1 MAKKESKSKT
11 KSNAKSNAKT
21 NSKSNAKSK
30 SKGSKGSKSPRGSY
44 NAEEL
49 KMIKSPLTEAF
60 NNRDLVAKSVGNTI
74 RNLLIFN
81 VIVGIVILVINVYA
95 ILWIHKLDT
104 INCACSE
111 SYMRTYIKYYLYAF
125 IAFICIDILMSLYI
139 LTSNTSILDLANNT
153 LYNIYRNIRA
163 VFSIFTIVNIV
174 IVIIFINK
182 LKEINCVCSEDIV
195 REVYWI
201 YNIVLACYLLI
212 AFLIIIV
219 AVIMMMFSGMSAR

>member
-11 KSNAKSNAKT
+11 KTKSNT
-21 NSKSNAKSK
+21 NKRNK
-30 SKGSKGSKSPRGSY
+30 KGSNKGSRGSN

-60 NNRDLVAKSVGNTI
+60 NNRELIAKNVGNTI
-74 RNLLIFN
+74 RNFLILN
-81 VIVGIVILVINVYA
+81 VIIGIVILVINVYA

-111 SYMRTYIKYYLYAF
+111 SYMRTYIKYYLYVF
-125 IAFICIDILMSLYI
+125 IPFICIDILMSLYL

-153 LYNIYRNIRA
+153 LYNIYRNMRV

-219 AVIMMMFSGMSAR
+219 SVIMMFINSSSMRSS

>member
-11 KSNAKSNAKT
+11 KSGSKTKSNAK
-21 NSKSNAKSK
+21 
-30 SKGSKGSKSPRGSY
+30 KGSRGSN
-44 NAEEL
+44 NADEL

-60 NNRDLVAKSVGNTI
+60 NNRDLIAKSVGDTI
-74 RNLLIFN
+74 RNFLILN
-81 VIVGIVILVINVYA
+81 VIIGIVILVINVYA

-111 SYMRTYIKYYLYAF
+111 SYMRTYIKYYLYVF
-125 IAFICIDILMSLYI
+125 IPFICIDILMSLYI

-201 YNIVLACYLLI
+201 YNIVLACYLCV

-219 AVIMMMFSGMSAR
+219 GMIMIFTNSSSMRLSRA

>member
-1 MAKKESKSKT
+1 MAKKESKSKAKT
-11 KSNAKSNAKT
+11 KSNKRNKKS
-21 NSKSNAKSK
+21 SN
-30 SKGSKGSKSPRGSY
+30 KGSRGSN

-60 NNRDLVAKSVGNTI
+60 NNRELIVKSAGNTI
-74 RNLLIFN
+74 RNFLILN
-81 VIVGIVILVINVYA
+81 VIIGIVILVINVYA

-111 SYMRTYIKYYLYAF
+111 SYMRTYIKYYLYVS
-125 IAFICIDILMSLYI
+125 IPFICIDILMSLYL

-153 LYNIYRNIRA
+153 LYNIYRNMRV

-219 AVIMMMFSGMSAR
+219 SVIMMFINSSSMRSS

>member
-11 KSNAKSNAKT
+11 KSNTNKRNKKS
-21 NSKSNAKSK
+21 SN
-30 SKGSKGSKSPRGSY
+30 KGSRGSN

-60 NNRDLVAKSVGNTI
+60 NNRELIVKSVGNTI
-74 RNLLIFN
+74 RNFLILN
-81 VIVGIVILVINVYA
+81 VIIGIVILVINVYA

-111 SYMRTYIKYYLYAF
+111 SYMRTYIKYYLYVF
-125 IAFICIDILMSLYI
+125 IPFICIDILMSLYL

-153 LYNIYRNIRA
+153 LYNIYRNMRV

-219 AVIMMMFSGMSAR
+219 SVIMMFINSSSMRSS

>member
-11 KSNAKSNAKT
+11 KSNTNKRNKKS
-21 NSKSNAKSK
+21 SN
-30 SKGSKGSKSPRGSY
+30 KGSRGSN

-60 NNRDLVAKSVGNTI
+60 NNRELIAKNVGNTI
-74 RNLLIFN
+74 RNFLILN
-81 VIVGIVILVINVYA
+81 VIIGIVILVINVYA

-111 SYMRTYIKYYLYAF
+111 SYMRTYIKYYLYVF
-125 IAFICIDILMSLYI
+125 IPFICIDILMSLYL

-153 LYNIYRNIRA
+153 LYNIYRNMRV

-219 AVIMMMFSGMSAR
+219 SVIMMFINSSSMRSS

>member
-1 MAKKESKSKT
+1 MAKKE
-11 KSNAKSNAKT
+11 
-21 NSKSNAKSK
+21 SKSNAKSK
-30 SKGSKGSKSPRGSY
+30 SNTKKGSKGSKSPRGSY
-44 NAEEL
+44 NPKEL
-49 KMIKSPLTEAF
+49 KMSKSPLTEAF
-60 NNRDLVAKSVGNTI
+60 NNRELIAKSVGNTI
-74 RNLLIFN
+74 RNFLILN
-81 VIVGIVILVINVYA
+81 VIIGIVILVINVYA

-111 SYMRTYIKYYLYAF
+111 SYMRTYIKYYLYVF
-125 IAFICIDILMSLYI
+125 IPFICIDILMSLYI

-153 LYNIYRNIRA
+153 LYNIYRNMRA
-163 VFSIFTIVNIV
+163 IFSIFTIVNIV

-182 LKEINCVCSEDIV
+182 LKEINCECSEDIV

-219 AVIMMMFSGMSAR
+219 GLIMIFTSSSSMRPSQLSQS

>member
-11 KSNAKSNAKT
+11 KSNTNKRNKKS
-21 NSKSNAKSK
+21 SN
-30 SKGSKGSKSPRGSY
+30 KGSRGSN

-60 NNRDLVAKSVGNTI
+60 NNRELIVKSAGNTI
-74 RNLLIFN
+74 RNFLILN
-81 VIVGIVILVINVYA
+81 VIIGIVILVINVYA

-111 SYMRTYIKYYLYAF
+111 SYMRTYIKYYLYVF
-125 IAFICIDILMSLYI
+125 IPFICIDILMSLYL

-153 LYNIYRNIRA
+153 LYNIYRNMRV

-201 YNIVLACYLLI
+201 YNIVLACYLCI

-219 AVIMMMFSGMSAR
+219 AVIMMFMNTSSMRQ

>member
-1 MAKKESKSKT
+1 MAKKESKSKAKT
-11 KSNAKSNAKT
+11 KSNKRNKKS
-21 NSKSNAKSK
+21 SN
-30 SKGSKGSKSPRGSY
+30 KGSRGSN

-60 NNRDLVAKSVGNTI
+60 NNRELIAKNVGNTI
-74 RNLLIFN
+74 RNFLILN
-81 VIVGIVILVINVYA
+81 VIIGIVILVINVYA

-111 SYMRTYIKYYLYAF
+111 SYMRTYIKYYLYVF
-125 IAFICIDILMSLYI
+125 IPFICIDILMSLYL

-153 LYNIYRNIRA
+153 LYNIYRNMRV

-219 AVIMMMFSGMSAR
+219 SVIMMFINSSSMRSS

>member
-11 KSNAKSNAKT
+11 KTKSNT
-21 NSKSNAKSK
+21 NKRNKKSSN
-30 SKGSKGSKSPRGSY
+30 KGSRGSN

-60 NNRDLVAKSVGNTI
+60 NNRELIAKNVGNTI
-74 RNLLIFN
+74 RNFLILN
-81 VIVGIVILVINVYA
+81 VIIGIVILVINVYA

-111 SYMRTYIKYYLYAF
+111 SYMRTYIKYYLYVF
-125 IAFICIDILMSLYI
+125 IPFICIDILMSLYL

-153 LYNIYRNIRA
+153 LYNIYRNMRV

-182 LKEINCVCSEDIV
+182 LKEINCECSEDIR
-195 REVYWI
+195 REIYWV
-201 YNIVLACYLLI
+201 YNIVQACYISIVLLFAII
-212 AFLIIIV
+212 ALITV
-219 AVIMMMFSGMSAR
+219 LANRRQ

>member
-1 MAKKESKSKT
+1 MAKKESKSKS
-11 KSNAKSNAKT
+11 K
-21 NSKSNAKSK
+21 SKSNTK
-30 SKGSKGSKSPRGSY
+30 KGSRGSN

-49 KMIKSPLTEAF
+49 KMLKSPLTEAF
-60 NNRDLVAKSVGNTI
+60 NNRELVAKSVGNTI
-74 RNLLIFN
+74 RNFLMLN
-81 VIVGIVILVINVYA
+81 VIIGIVILVINVYA
-95 ILWIHKLDT
+95 ILWINKLDT

-111 SYMRTYIKYYLYAF
+111 SYMRTYIKYYLYVF
-125 IAFICIDILMSLYI
+125 IPFICIDILMSLYI

-201 YNIVLACYLLI
+201 YNIVLACYLCI

-219 AVIMMMFSGMSAR
+219 AVIMMFMNTSSMRQ

>member
-11 KSNAKSNAKT
+11 KSNTNKRNKKS
-21 NSKSNAKSK
+21 SN
-30 SKGSKGSKSPRGSY
+30 KGSRGSN

-60 NNRDLVAKSVGNTI
+60 NNRELIVKSAGNTI
-74 RNLLIFN
+74 RNFLILN
-81 VIVGIVILVINVYA
+81 VIIGIVILVINVYA

-111 SYMRTYIKYYLYAF
+111 SYMRTYIKYYLYVF
-125 IAFICIDILMSLYI
+125 IPFICIDILMSLYL
-139 LTSNTSILDLANNT
+139 LTSNSSILDLANNT

-219 AVIMMMFSGMSAR
+219 SVIMMFINSSSMRSS

>member
-11 KSNAKSNAKT
+11 KSNTNKRNKKS
-21 NSKSNAKSK
+21 SN
-30 SKGSKGSKSPRGSY
+30 KGSRGSN

-60 NNRDLVAKSVGNTI
+60 NNRELIAKNVGNNI
-74 RNLLIFN
+74 RNFLILN
-81 VIVGIVILVINVYA
+81 VIIGIVILVINVYA

-111 SYMRTYIKYYLYAF
+111 SYMRTYIKYYLYVF
-125 IAFICIDILMSLYI
+125 IPFICIDILMSLYL

-153 LYNIYRNIRA
+153 LYNIYRNMRV

-219 AVIMMMFSGMSAR
+219 SVIMMFINSSSMRSS

>member
-1 MAKKESKSKT
+1 MAKKKI
-11 KSNAKSNAKT
+11 
-21 NSKSNAKSK
+21 SK
-30 SKGSKGSKSPRGSY
+30 SKGSNNKSMNNS
-44 NAEEL
+44 EEL

-60 NNRDLVAKSVGNTI
+60 DNKQLIAKSVGNTV
-74 RNLLIFN
+74 RSFLIFN
-81 VIVGIVILVINVYA
+81 VIIGIIILIINVYA

-111 SYMRTYIKYYLYAF
+111 SYMRTYIKYYLYVF
-125 IAFICIDILMSLYI
+125 IPFICIDILMSIYI
-139 LTSNTSILDLANNT
+139 LTSNLSILDFANNT

-163 VFSIFTIVNIV
+163 VVSIFTIINIV

-182 LKEINCVCSEDIV
+182 LKEINCECSEDIV

-201 YNIVLACYLLI
+201 YNIVQACYFAI

-219 AVIMMMFSGMSAR
+219 GMLMVFSSSLATKH

>member
-1 MAKKESKSKT
+1 MAKKESTSKAKT
-11 KSNAKSNAKT
+11 KSNKRNKKS
-21 NSKSNAKSK
+21 SN
-30 SKGSKGSKSPRGSY
+30 KGSRGSN

-60 NNRDLVAKSVGNTI
+60 NNRELIVKSVGNTI
-74 RNLLIFN
+74 RNFLILN
-81 VIVGIVILVINVYA
+81 VIIGIVILVINVYA

-111 SYMRTYIKYYLYAF
+111 SYMRTYIKYYLYVS
-125 IAFICIDILMSLYI
+125 IPFICIDILMSLYL

-182 LKEINCVCSEDIV
+182 LKEINCECSEDIV

-219 AVIMMMFSGMSAR
+219 SVIMMFINSSSMRSS

>member
-1 MAKKESKSKT
+1 MTKKESKSKSKSKSKT
-11 KSNAKSNAKT
+11 KSN
-21 NSKSNAKSK
+21 
-30 SKGSKGSKSPRGSY
+30 KGSRGSV
-44 NAEEL
+44 EEL

-60 NNRDLVAKSVGNTI
+60 NNKELIEKNIGGTI
-74 RNLLIFN
+74 RNFLILN
-81 VIVGIVILVINVYA
+81 VIIGIIILVINVYA

-111 SYMRTYIKYYLYAF
+111 SYMRTYIKYYLYVF
-125 IAFICIDILMSLYI
+125 IPLICIDILINLYL

-153 LYNIYRNIRA
+153 LYNIYRNIRV
-163 VFSIFTIVNIV
+163 VFSIFSIVNIV

-182 LKEINCVCSEDIV
+182 LKEMNCECSEDIV

-212 AFLIIIV
+212 ALLIIIV
-219 AVIMMMFSGMSAR
+219 GFIFIFTKS

>member
-1 MAKKESKSKT
+1 MAKKESKSKAKT
-11 KSNAKSNAKT
+11 KSNKRNKKS
-21 NSKSNAKSK
+21 SN
-30 SKGSKGSKSPRGSY
+30 KGSRGSN

-60 NNRDLVAKSVGNTI
+60 NNRELIVKSVGNTI
-74 RNLLIFN
+74 RNFLILN
-81 VIVGIVILVINVYA
+81 VIIGIVILVINVYA

-182 LKEINCVCSEDIV
+182 LKEINCECSEDIV

>member
-1 MAKKESKSKT
+1 MAKKESKSKS
-11 KSNAKSNAKT
+11 K
-21 NSKSNAKSK
+21 SKSNTK
-30 SKGSKGSKSPRGSY
+30 KGSRRSN
-44 NAEEL
+44 NADEL
-49 KMIKSPLTEAF
+49 KMLKSPLTEAF
-60 NNRDLVAKSVGNTI
+60 NNRELVAKSVGNTI
-74 RNLLIFN
+74 RNFLMLN
-81 VIVGIVILVINVYA
+81 VIIGIVILVINVYA

-111 SYMRTYIKYYLYAF
+111 SYMRTYIKYYLYVF
-125 IAFICIDILMSLYI
+125 IPFICIDILMSLYI

-201 YNIVLACYLLI
+201 YNIVLACYLCI

-219 AVIMMMFSGMSAR
+219 AVIMMFMNTSSMRQ

>member
-1 MAKKESKSKT
+1 MAKKESKSKS
-11 KSNAKSNAKT
+11 K
-21 NSKSNAKSK
+21 SKSNTK
-30 SKGSKGSKSPRGSY
+30 KGSRGSN

-49 KMIKSPLTEAF
+49 KMLKSPLTEAF
-60 NNRDLVAKSVGNTI
+60 NNRELVAKSVGNTI
-74 RNLLIFN
+74 RNFLMLN
-81 VIVGIVILVINVYA
+81 VIIGIVILVINVYA

-111 SYMRTYIKYYLYAF
+111 SYMRTYIKYYLYVF
-125 IAFICIDILMSLYI
+125 IPFICIDILMSLYI

-201 YNIVLACYLLI
+201 YNIVLACYLCI

-219 AVIMMMFSGMSAR
+219 AVIMMFINTSSMRQ

>member
-1 MAKKESKSKT
+1 MAKKESKSKS
-11 KSNAKSNAKT
+11 K
-21 NSKSNAKSK
+21 SKSNTK
-30 SKGSKGSKSPRGSY
+30 KGSRGSN

-49 KMIKSPLTEAF
+49 KMLKSPLTEAF
-60 NNRDLVAKSVGNTI
+60 NNRELVAKSVGNTI
-74 RNLLIFN
+74 RNFLMLN
-81 VIVGIVILVINVYA
+81 VIIGIVILVINVYA

-111 SYMRTYIKYYLYAF
+111 SYMRTYIKYYLYVF
-125 IAFICIDILMSLYI
+125 IPFICIDILMSLYI

-201 YNIVLACYLLI
+201 YNIVLACYLCI

-219 AVIMMMFSGMSAR
+219 AVIMMFMNTSSMRLSRA

>member
-1 MAKKESKSKT
+1 MAKKESKSKS
-11 KSNAKSNAKT
+11 K
-21 NSKSNAKSK
+21 SKSNTK
-30 SKGSKGSKSPRGSY
+30 KGSRSSN

-49 KMIKSPLTEAF
+49 KMLKSPLTEAF
-60 NNRDLVAKSVGNTI
+60 NNRELVAKSVGNTI
-74 RNLLIFN
+74 RNFLMLN
-81 VIVGIVILVINVYA
+81 VIIGIVILVINVYA

-111 SYMRTYIKYYLYAF
+111 SYMRTYIKYYLYVF
-125 IAFICIDILMSLYI
+125 IPFICIDILMSLYI

-153 LYNIYRNIRA
+153 LYNIYRNMRA

-182 LKEINCVCSEDIV
+182 LKEINCECSEDIV

-219 AVIMMMFSGMSAR
+219 AAIMMMFSGMSAR

>member
-1 MAKKESKSKT
+1 MAKKESKSKS
-11 KSNAKSNAKT
+11 K
-21 NSKSNAKSK
+21 SKSNTK
-30 SKGSKGSKSPRGSY
+30 KGSRRSN
-44 NAEEL
+44 NADEL
-49 KMIKSPLTEAF
+49 KMLKSPLTEAF
-60 NNRDLVAKSVGNTI
+60 NNRELVAKSVGNTI
-74 RNLLIFN
+74 RNFLMLN
-81 VIVGIVILVINVYA
+81 VIIGIVILVINVYA

-111 SYMRTYIKYYLYAF
+111 SYMRTYIKYYLYVF
-125 IAFICIDILMSLYI
+125 IPFICIDILMSLYI

-201 YNIVLACYLLI
+201 YNIVLACYLCI

-219 AVIMMMFSGMSAR
+219 AVIMMFINTSSMRQ

>member
-11 KSNAKSNAKT
+11 KSNTNKRNKKS
-21 NSKSNAKSK
+21 SN
-30 SKGSKGSKSPRGSY
+30 KGSRGSN

-60 NNRDLVAKSVGNTI
+60 NNRELIVKSAGNTI
-74 RNLLIFN
+74 RNFLILN
-81 VIVGIVILVINVYA
+81 VIIGIVILVINVYA

-125 IAFICIDILMSLYI
+125 IAFICIDILMSLYL

-153 LYNIYRNIRA
+153 LYNIYRNMRV

-219 AVIMMMFSGMSAR
+219 SVIMMFINSSSMRSS

>member
-1 MAKKESKSKT
+1 MAKKESKSKS
-11 KSNAKSNAKT
+11 K
-21 NSKSNAKSK
+21 SKSNTK
-30 SKGSKGSKSPRGSY
+30 KGSRGSN

-49 KMIKSPLTEAF
+49 KMLKSPLTEAF
-60 NNRDLVAKSVGNTI
+60 NNRELVAKSVGNTI

-111 SYMRTYIKYYLYAF
+111 SYMRTYIKYYLYVF
-125 IAFICIDILMSLYI
+125 IPFICIDILMSLYL

-201 YNIVLACYLLI
+201 YNIVLACYLCI

-219 AVIMMMFSGMSAR
+219 AVIMMFMNTSSMRLSRA